1 MLHNLYCNKKIFV
14 VFFTICLLVSQSLV
28 FAQSGNVRGTVEDKA
43 TNEPLVGANIVVNG
57 TNLGA
62 ATDLQGEFIIRNV
75 PVGNQTLTVSYIG
88 YSPINVDV
96 NIVENRTLEE
106 EFYLEYKTLEGQT
119 VTVTSQAQGQ
129 LQAINQQLSSTGITN
144 IVSKDRIRELP
155 DANASESVGRLPGIS
170 IKRSS
175 GEGNEIVVR
184 GIQPKFN
191 LVTINGITMPSTNE
205 VNTAVGLAGISQY
218 MLDGIEV
225 RKSLRAEDDADVVGG
240 IVDLK
245 LATAPQGL
253 QGDAILEGMYNG
265 LTNNL
270 GSYRTSLHLSN
281 RFLDDNLGVIGQ
293 LNLEQADRTNN
304 VLAAG
309 YNRDT
314 RTTNNRGVFLTNGNF
329 QKNDILRNRYGAT
342 LLLDYKLPKGKI
354 QANSIYNKFDE
365 DRWERNGIY
374 NISAGSVGATKN
386 MRSVTENSYSLINNF
401 SLETEIFGLATFD
414 IGAALTSGHREGYT
428 NAMGFVYDINIDPPI
443 APSYYQDPYGKT
455 AYDLVHGITD
465 TDSAAYNYKISR
477 LFREDRKFKETE
489 GTFQTNL
496 KVPFVINNELS
507 GFVKVGGKMRL
518 KDRNYDYNYDG
529 DAGGIYGGDSPILI
543 EILNDNPEINWPFTW
558 STRPGNK
565 NELPAYPLFRH
576 GDPEKILDDK
586 FAIENFSERKWVDQI
601 VNRARAKNWANLP
614 QWYKTVSADL
624 ANDYDGNEKLYAGY
638 LMTDFNWG
646 KIISLNAG
654 VRYEKEET
662 NYSGY
667 GVVDI
672 VSSVNDI
679 LDTLKDAKRTNEYF
693 LPSATLRF
701 NYSDWG
707 DIRLAYS
714 KSLARPE
721 YYAFIPHYSADIRG
735 SLSGSTQAGYF
746 YGPSGGAAGNIHLEP
761 AVSNNLD
768 LIFSFYNN
776 YIGLF
781 TIGGFYKEIDKFF
794 YQANFEVIDA
804 TIDNQYLRDNNYNF
818 SVPKGQYINIWLN
831 LDQTS
836 YLRGAE
842 LSWQTN
848 FWYLPFPFNGLVLG
862 INYTKIGSNAQYYTP
877 RKEKIQTGPN
887 PWEIEEVRVDT
898 FQTQSLV
905 DQPNDILNLSLGYD
919 YEGFSM
925 RVAYNFQGKTL
936 SYKTNYV
943 ESDGYTHDYSRL
955 DLSVRQKLPLEGLS
969 VQFLLSNITANAEE
983 SYTYTGRYN
992 NNEQYYGMTGSLGV
1006 RYVLK

>member
-905 DQPNDILNLSLGYD
+905 DQPNDILNIALGYD